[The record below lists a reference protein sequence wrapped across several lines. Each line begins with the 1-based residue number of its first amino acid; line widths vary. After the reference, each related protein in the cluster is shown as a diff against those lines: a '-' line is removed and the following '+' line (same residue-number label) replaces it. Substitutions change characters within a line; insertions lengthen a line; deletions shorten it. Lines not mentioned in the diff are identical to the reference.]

1 MNKYTVYFGGSF
13 FPPHRGHDD
22 MLRHL
27 LSLDEVVSLR
37 LVPTFQNP
45 LKQSNS
51 QGIWEK
57 AGMKKKL
64 VELWVHELKSQQV
77 KGVEKLTVEWIE
89 LEREVPT
96 FTFDTLRVLKEES
109 PAPDGSDWVVCV
121 GDDCLP
127 DLHRWKEVEKL
138 LNLVKEFWVFPRGD
152 LSEEFKESL
161 ISQIEPSLRGKTTWR
176 MMTGKAQAVSST
188 EVRQSIES
196 GDATQELLDQVLLPS
211 LGKYLLSP
219 IESD

>member
-27 LSLDEVVSLR
+27 LALDEVVSLR

-51 QGIWEK
+51 QGFWERE
-57 AGMKKKL
+57 GMKKEL
-64 VELWVHELKSQQV
+64 VEHWVQEVQKIEVSGV
-77 KGVEKLTVEWIE
+77 KKLSVEWIE

-96 FTFDTLRVLKEES
+96 FTYDTLRVLKEES
-109 PAPDGSDWVVCV
+109 PAAEGSDWVICV

-127 DLHRWKEVEKL
+127 DLHRWKEIEKL

-152 LSEEFKESL
+152 MNTAAKRTL
-161 ISQIEPSLRGKTTWR
+161 IEQIDPSLREKTVWR
-176 MMTGKAQAVSST
+176 MMAGQAQAVSST

-196 GDATQELLDQVLLPS
+196 GNATQELLNEVLLAPLS
-211 LGKYLLSP
+211 EYLLRLQ
-219 IESD
+219 ESD